1 MRELFIYIQ
10 CQRVHHPPPNYLS
23 RDYINYVYPPKNR
36 DYGPTNTRHAVFP
49 RPRPRG
55 SRALP
60 APHDCQLPPAGCRPR
75 CTGRTLE
82 KETAHGTSGTSHQGL
97 SGRSVATPPTDCP
110 VQFATDCPVQLATDY
125 PVQFTT
131 DCPVQLATDS
141 PVQLA
146 TDSPDQFS
154 DGLSRPDG
162 L

>member
-1 MRELFIYIQ
+1 MDRRTLAMQYF
-10 CQRVHHPPPNYLS
+10 PD
-23 RDYINYVYPPKNR
+23 RDPVE
-36 DYGPTNTRHAVFP
+36 AV
-49 RPRPRG
+49 RSLRRMI
-55 SRALP
+55 AN
-60 APHDCQLPPAGCRPR
+60 CPPAGCRPR

-110 VQFATDCPVQLATDY
+110 VQLATDCPVQLATDYPVQFATDCPVQFTTDY

-141 PVQLA
+141 PDQLA